1 LTINNKIVGG
11 IYMSKRIYIF
21 DTTLRDGEQSPGISL
36 NSSEKLKIA
45 RQLSELGVD
54 VIEAGFP
61 AASKGDYEGVKS
73 IAKNVRSSTIA
84 ALARAVRQ
92 DINTAWEAIEYAE
105 RPRIHTFI
113 ATSNIHMK
121 YKLKMKPED
130 VLEKAAEMVAYAR
143 KLCPEVEFSAED
155 ASRTDPEFLYRV
167 IESVINAGARVVNI
181 PDTVGYMTPGE
192 FGGLIRNIRNNVGN
206 VDKAIISVHCHNDL
220 GMAVANSLA
229 AVENGADQVECTI
242 NGLGERAGN
251 AALEEVV
258 MALKTRKDY
267 YPAYTGIVTEKLY
280 RTSSMV
286 SFATGFNV
294 QPNKAIVGVNVFSH
308 ESGIHQH
315 EVMSNSGTY
324 EMMTPESIGLKQS
337 RTVLGKH
344 SGRHAFEEKLKEL
357 GYSNLNQEEIN
368 KAFILFKDLADKK
381 KHIMDRD
388 IEALINQESS
398 KASEKYRLEYFQVSS
413 GSSSVSTATVRINS
427 KNCVN
432 EEAAC
437 GDGPVDAAF
446 NAIGRAIGM
455 KVKLDEYT
463 IKASTGGNDAL
474 GEVTVKVSGNNMK
487 ASGYGVSTN
496 IIEASA
502 LAYINAINH
511 LEDRLQEFGKI
522 EREEFKSI
530 SGRNY
535 FGAGDADDW
544 GFET

>member
-1 LTINNKIVGG
+1 
-11 IYMSKRIYIF
+11 MSKRIYIF

-84 ALARAVRQ
+84 ALARAARR
-92 DINTAWEAIEYAE
+92 DINIAWEAIEYAE
-105 RPRIHTFI
+105 QPRIHTFI
-113 ATSNIHMK
+113 ATSDIHMK

-130 VLEKAAEMVAYAR
+130 VLAGAAEMVAYAR

-337 RTVLGKH
+337 RTVLASIPEGMP
-344 SGRHAFEEKLKEL
+344 LKK
-357 GYSNLNQEEIN
+357 NL
-368 KAFILFKDLADKK
+368 
-381 KHIMDRD
+381 R
-388 IEALINQESS
+388 SW
-398 KASEKYRLEYFQVSS
+398 
-413 GSSSVSTATVRINS
+413 
-427 KNCVN
+427 
-432 EEAAC
+432 
-437 GDGPVDAAF
+437 
-446 NAIGRAIGM
+446 
-455 KVKLDEYT
+455 
-463 IKASTGGNDAL
+463 
-474 GEVTVKVSGNNMK
+474 VTVILIKRR
-487 ASGYGVSTN
+487 ST
-496 IIEASA
+496 
-502 LAYINAINH
+502 
-511 LEDRLQEFGKI
+511 RLLYCSRIWRTK
-522 EREEFKSI
+522 
-530 SGRNY
+530 RNTLWT
-535 FGAGDADDW
+535 G
-544 GFET
+544 TLRH